1 MYEATSLLFLRTATV
16 VLIVMDRRL
25 PVEQKM
31 RSKYGFDREW
41 RIPVIAVG
49 VGLAFSVLSF
59 SSLQKALLE
68 KFEVIALIFPSVLC
82 PQGLENQV
90 SSVRL
95 LTEELKDVKEI
106 QSD

>member
-1 MYEATSLLFLRTATV
+1 MLFLRTATV

-25 PVEQKM
+25 QVEQKM

-68 KFEVIALIFPSVLC
+68 KFEVIALIFSFGVISS
-82 PQGLENQV
+82 GLGK
-90 SSVRL
+90 SGFFR
-95 LTEELKDVKEI
+95 
-106 QSD
+106 

>member
-1 MYEATSLLFLRTATV
+1 MYEAMSLLFLRTATV

-25 PVEQKM
+25 QVEQKM

-41 RIPVIAVG
+41 WIPVIAVG

-68 KFEVIALIFPSVLC
+68 KFEVIALIFSFGVISS
-82 PQGLENQV
+82 GLGK
-90 SSVRL
+90 SGFFR
-95 LTEELKDVKEI
+95 
-106 QSD
+106 